1 MKINKLFFTL
11 LFMLLI
17 TCSFSYIKADYIYTT
32 VYVEPAKIDEN
43 MEFIPKEEAIIP
55 HTIELEK
62 SEKTFIDKVIS
73 NKWIVLFLS
82 ITIIIIFMIIIIRSA
97 IKKRRYGR

>member
-1 MKINKLFFTL
+1 MKINKKIFIMCIIL
-11 LFMLLI
+11 LSVIFI
-17 TCSFSYIKADYIYTT
+17 YFSQVYAEIIIYHKS
-32 VYVEPAKIDEN
+32 V
-43 MEFIPKEEAIIP
+43 PKGEYEHFKELKP
-55 HTIELEK
+55 MHTIELEK